1 MTAAKWFREIKVG
14 KRLMQI
20 SLPFETAKASSKKNS
35 YRSDPRKR
43 QRRLRSILQFSIICL
58 AFIGLSILCVACYRT
73 LLTSSLLNVTSVQ
86 VSGCEVLDPQSVIQQ
101 AQIPS
106 GVNIL
111 SLDLDGVRQR
121 LANHPWIAS
130 ALISRE
136 IPDRIR
142 IDIVERKPVALIKG
156 RQFYLMDNGGVCF
169 ASAEPGDYAGLPIIT
184 GLDPEMLAPGCKL
197 TREFTVLIEN
207 FYQESQ
213 LRLPWRLI
221 SEIRWGKN
229 KGLSIFTVRGGI
241 QIDLGGGNFGP
252 KIARLEKVLRYL
264 EEKGLDPQLRG
275 IDLSHGNRIFVR
287 GNFKAHKQDR
297 PQKKGV

>member
-1 MTAAKWFREIKVG
+1 
-14 KRLMQI
+14 MQI
-20 SLPFETAKASSKKNS
+20 SLPFETTKGSNKKNT
-35 YRSDPRKR
+35 YRGDPRR
-43 QRRLRSILQFSIICL
+43 LQRRLRSILQLFIICL
-58 AFIGLSILCVACYRT
+58 AFTGLSALCVACYRT
-73 LLTSSLLNVTSVQ
+73 LLTSTLLNVTSVQ
-86 VSGCEVLDPQSVIQQ
+86 VSGCEVLDPQTVIQQ

-111 SLDLDGVRQR
+111 SVDLDRVRQR
-121 LANHPWIAS
+121 VTEHPWIAS

-169 ASAEPGDYAGLPIIT
+169 TSAEPGDYGGLPIIT
-184 GLDPEMLAPGCKL
+184 GLDPEILTPGCKL
-197 TREFTVLIEN
+197 PRELTVLLDDL
-207 FYQESQ
+207 YQESQ

-229 KGLSIFTVRGGI
+229 KGLSIFTARGGI
-241 QIDLGGGNFGP
+241 QIDLGLDNYGP

-287 GNFKAHKQDR
+287 GNFKGHKQDR

>member
-1 MTAAKWFREIKVG
+1 MAKK
-14 KRLMQI
+14 LMQI
-20 SLPFETAKASSKKNS
+20 SLPFETAKGSSKKNS
-35 YRSDPRKR
+35 YRGDPRR
-43 QRRLRSILQFSIICL
+43 LQRRIRSILQLSMICL
-58 AFIGLSILCVACYRT
+58 AFTGLSAMCVACYRT
-73 LLTSSLLNVTSVQ
+73 LLSSSLLNVTSVQ
-86 VSGCEVLDPQSVIQQ
+86 VSGCEVLDPQTVIQQ

-111 SLDLDGVRQR
+111 SLDLDSVRQR
-121 LANHPWIAS
+121 VTKHPWIAS
-130 ALISRE
+130 AAISRE

-156 RQFYLMDNGGVCF
+156 RQFYLMDTGGLCF
-169 ASAEPGDYAGLPIIT
+169 TRAAPGEYAGLPIIT
-184 GLDPEMLAPGCKL
+184 GLDPEIIAPGCKL
-197 TREFTVLIEN
+197 PREFTVLIEDL
-207 FYQESQ
+207 YQESR
-213 LRLPWRLI
+213 LRLPWKLI

-241 QIDLGGGNFGP
+241 QIDLGRDNYGP

-297 PQKKGV
+297 PQQKGA

>member
-1 MTAAKWFREIKVG
+1 VG
-14 KRLMQI
+14 KKLMQI
-20 SLPFETAKASSKKNS
+20 SLPFETAKGSNKQNS
-35 YRSDPRKR
+35 YRGDPRKL
-43 QRRLRSILQFSIICL
+43 QRRLRSLLQLSMICL
-58 AFIGLSILCVACYRT
+58 AFTGLSALCVACYRS

-86 VSGCEVLDPQSVIQQ
+86 VSGCEVLDPQTVIQQ

-111 SLDLDGVRQR
+111 SLDLDRVRQR
-121 LANHPWIAS
+121 VTSHPWIAS

-142 IDIVERKPVALIKG
+142 IDIVERQPVALIKG

-169 ASAEPGDYAGLPIIT
+169 TGAEPGDYAGLPIIT
-184 GLDPEMLAPGCKL
+184 GLDPEILAPGCKL
-197 TREFTVLIEN
+197 PREITVLIEDL
-207 FYQESQ
+207 YHESR

-221 SEIRWGKN
+221 SEIRWRKN

-241 QIDLGGGNFGP
+241 QIDLGRDSYGP
-252 KIARLEKVLRYL
+252 KIARMEKVLRYL
-264 EEKGLDPQLRG
+264 EEKGLDPHLRG

-287 GNFKAHKQDR
+287 GNFKAHKRDR